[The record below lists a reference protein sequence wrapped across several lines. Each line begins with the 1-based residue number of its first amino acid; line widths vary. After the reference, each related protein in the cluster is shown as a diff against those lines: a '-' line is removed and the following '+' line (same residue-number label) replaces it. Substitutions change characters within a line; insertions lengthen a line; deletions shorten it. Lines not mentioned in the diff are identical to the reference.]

1 MAASLQTQIDKLK
14 TSLNELKATG
24 KNGFEGLIAVTLETI
39 TGIPFRLANS
49 GYQRGVDGKSTF
61 EGAVVFE
68 AKLYTNDLPRADVL
82 SKIPDFVRHNEYA
95 DLVWVLGATCTVPS
109 QLADDLN
116 DDAEKEGITA
126 LVLDWVPSD
135 FPRLSVAL
143 AMGGD
148 NVDDFLKTNLK
159 TPKAKKEA
167 SAALDAIRASARF
180 DLAADIIRKSLDAP
194 GVATAKAEKANARW
208 FKDAS
213 SSKALAR
220 SELGQPLAPNDNA
233 ITVLDRPNLIKAL
246 DPYFKGFPG
255 ESVVC
260 IHGEEGCGKSWTVI
274 QSWLAQTDKPLLAFA
289 TPDEFSDTATQDE
302 IQKLL
307 IAKLQTQTGD
317 DKVDASATRWGQRFK
332 GWKNADKPARPR
344 FVLVIDGINQR
355 PKRLWGRI
363 IDSVATYA
371 NLHGG
376 CVMFT
381 TRTHYLESRVRKAL
395 TSVFKGILV
404 PKWSASERD
413 DILKQNN
420 VPINTLSPSVAEFLR
435 NPRILSI
442 ALDVFG
448 KDVTAF
454 EELSIERLLLEH
466 IMAGVKLDFGNDPV
480 EFFEHLRAHAKTL
493 MERVK
498 SQIRDDLHIFES
510 HVPAVA
516 DGRFFSPVKGE
527 PRKYELSENGLTL
540 ALGLSIIENLRRA
553 ERNNRDLHDAL
564 KEILEPIEALDKT
577 AAAVAAAITV
587 CAADDDEY
595 SPEIA
600 KALIQGFSELQNP
613 PSETL
618 AALVSFAK
626 ARPLTFAE
634 TTRDL
639 CLQGGHQSNFDW
651 IQASL
656 VEAAKSDDVF
666 VLVADEVRRWLRMY
680 SRDPER
686 RMHAHPSRDPAEKV
700 AQEREKRQAEIE
712 GAIASFT
719 PAEQK
724 RFERLV
730 ESAGDLDT
738 LSQTAFLVLA
748 GKKLA
753 QFADALSDWSFAN
766 AINSSYQ
773 VPTKDFLALVGFNRC
788 DWSETRAELLKAS
801 EDLAG
806 DGASKAGK
814 WARLKILR
822 STGAS
827 DDDQLAEELWKELR
841 KDWSHHFVFENSDD
855 IAEPCDPGAH
865 APAKLDEVV
874 QRYQDLDVALLRQQM
889 GQTAQ
894 DHTLVDDRPVVARFA
909 LDAAIEKHREL
920 ADDVLGRTGFPLRQG
935 LLELRKHNVILKPEQ
950 ARKLIAK
957 WKEAQTHG
965 ETQGLSKDD
974 AILVQYELLV
984 AFPFLEAAEQ
994 LEILLDTRED
1004 QPLLLDVLDEIK
1016 SLDTDTIDSQ
1026 LTEARAS
1033 GSAHKQHLLLE
1044 IVAATGT
1051 EISNEMCSF
1060 ACSLI
1065 SSKNDRLRASAIG
1078 LAARSENSDLL
1089 NAVAKSDWTSGPSE
1103 EKDNFEAWYGS
1114 LALLKAAEAGLI
1126 DSTEILDRISPR
1138 LYGRAAIILK
1148 GQVAQEIVRLVD
1160 ASIRCAAGLPE
1171 ALIAPEIELEAEES
1185 RREEPVRFSIS
1196 EKEHPSATPQDFFKR
1211 VSESNEEF
1219 RERQNRNYDAFIA
1232 FREELTAAKAHIV
1245 LDRLTPEEFAAIIEA
1260 DPTVAQRWF
1269 NLFMD
1274 LNDAKL
1280 PAVHNLILLLAGAIG
1295 NSDPEKGAA
1304 LLERIAHSRP
1314 LVRFTYGKN
1323 GVDLGSKSAWSC
1335 DSSPAL
1341 DAMRRKRL
1349 DSAATDQAIAVEALS
1364 ALQCGQGNF
1373 LEKYVDEQLAR
1384 AEPAEIA
1391 RAIMIVGYSDQSHRN
1406 DQILAKFEDSAGLPG
1421 RAYAVAGAAY
1431 RRNVWARHWFE
1442 AMCKTDD
1449 PADFWQAGVLF
1460 TQCADGRFGVWRDEF
1475 EQSGKMIS
1483 LFSAG
1488 VGSDLKHRYEK
1499 RSKEREKKLFGQ
1511 DAPAPIFVQQ
1521 D

>member
-1 MAASLQTQIDKLK
+1 MPITLKDHIEKLNK
-14 TSLNELKATG
+14 ALGELKATG
-24 KNGFEGLIAVTLETI
+24 ENGFEGLISVALEEI
-39 TGIPFRLANS
+39 TGIPFRLAS
-49 GYQRGVDGKSTF
+49 SSYQRGVDGKSAF

-68 AKLYTNDLPRADVL
+68 GKLYTNNLPRADVL
-82 SKIPDFVRHNEYA
+82 SKIPDFVRHNDYA

-109 QLADDLN
+109 QLADDLRT
-116 DDAEKEGITA
+116 DAAKEGITA
-126 LVLDWVPSD
+126 LILDWVPSD
-135 FPRLSVAL
+135 FPRLAVTL
-143 AMGGD
+143 AMGGA
-148 NVDDFLKTNLK
+148 NVDEFLKTNLK
-159 TPKAKKEA
+159 TPKARKEA
-167 SAALDAIRASARF
+167 LAALAAIPVDTQFNHDAE
-180 DLAADIIRKSLDAP
+180 IIRKHLDAP
-194 GVATAKAEKANARW
+194 GMATAMAEKANARW
-208 FKDAS
+208 FENAS

-220 SELGQPLAPNDNA
+220 SEIGQPIAPNDNA
-233 ITVLDRPNLIKAL
+233 ITVLDRCEITKSLE
-246 DPYFKGFPG
+246 PYFAGFPE

-260 IHGEEGCGKSWTVI
+260 VHGEEGCGKSWVVI
-274 QSWLAQTDKPLLAFA
+274 QSWLTQSDKPLLVFA
-289 TPDEFSDTATQDE
+289 TPDEFSDTATQNDIE
-302 IQKLL
+302 KFL
-307 IAKLQTQTGD
+307 IAKLQAQTGD
-317 DKVDASATRWGQRFK
+317 NKDDGSAARWRQRFK
-332 GWKNADKPARPR
+332 GWKNSDKPLRPR

-355 PKRLWGRI
+355 PKRSWGRI
-363 IDSVATYA
+363 IDNVATYA

-376 CVMFT
+376 CVIFT
-381 TRTHYLESRVRKAL
+381 TRTHYFDSHVRKAL
-395 TSVFKGILV
+395 TSVFKDILV

-413 DILKQNN
+413 DILRKNN

-466 IMAGVKLDFGNDPV
+466 IMAGVKLDFGNNPV
-480 EFFEHLRAHAKTL
+480 EFFEHLRTHAKTL
-493 MERVK
+493 MERVT

-510 HVPAVA
+510 DVPAVA

-527 PRKYELSENGLTL
+527 PRKYVLSENGLTL

-553 ERNNRDLHDAL
+553 ERADRDLHDAL

-595 SPEIA
+595 SLEIA

-613 PSETL
+613 PAETL
-618 AALVSFAK
+618 AALASFAK
-626 ARPLTFAE
+626 ARPLPFAE
-634 TTRDL
+634 TVRDL

-666 VLVADEVRRWLRMY
+666 ALVADEIRRWLRMY
-680 SRDPER
+680 SSDPEHG
-686 RMHAHPSRDPAEKV
+686 MLAHPNRDPAEKV
-700 AQEREKRQAEIE
+700 AEEREKRQVEIE
-712 GAIASFT
+712 AAIGSFS

-724 RFERLV
+724 RFKHLIEA
-730 ESAGDLDT
+730 EGDLDT
-738 LSQTAFLVLA
+738 LSETAFLVLA

-766 AINSSYQ
+766 AINSSYH
-773 VPTKDFLALVGFNRC
+773 VPTKDFLALIGFNRP
-788 DWSETRAELLKAS
+788 DWSETRTELLKAS

-806 DGASKAGK
+806 DGASKTGK

-841 KDWSHHFVFENSDD
+841 KDWSHRFVFKNSDD
-855 IAEPCDPGAH
+855 IAEPCDPNAE
-865 APAKLDEVV
+865 PPPKLDEVV
-874 QRYQDLDVALLRQQM
+874 QRYQNLDVATLRQQM

-909 LDAAIEKHREL
+909 LDTAITKHREL
-920 ADDVLGRTGFPLRQG
+920 ADDVVCRTGFPLRQG
-935 LLELRKHNVILKPEQ
+935 LVELRKHNALLRPEQ
-950 ARKLIAK
+950 ARKLITK
-957 WKEAQTHG
+957 WNEARKQDD
-965 ETQGLSKDD
+965 TQGLSKND
-974 AILVQYELLV
+974 AILLQYEFLV
-984 AFPFLEAAEQ
+984 AFPFLEGAEQ
-994 LEILLDTRED
+994 LEILLNTRED

-1016 SLDTDTIDSQ
+1016 PLDTDTIDSH
-1026 LTEARAS
+1026 LSEARAS
-1033 GSAHKQHLLLE
+1033 GSAYKQHLLLE

-1051 EISNEMCSF
+1051 EVSNEMCAF

-1065 SSKNDRLRASAIG
+1065 SSKDDRLRASAIG
-1078 LAARSENSDLL
+1078 LAARSGNFDLL
-1089 NAVAKSDWTSGPSE
+1089 NAVAKSNWTSGPSE
-1103 EKDNFEAWYGS
+1103 EKANFEAWYGS

-1160 ASIRCAAGLPE
+1160 ASICCAAGLPD

-1196 EKEHPSATPQDFFKR
+1196 EKEHPSVTPQDFFKR

-1245 LDRLTPEEFAAIIEA
+1245 LDRLTPDEFAAIIEA
-1260 DPTVAQRWF
+1260 DPSVAQRWF

-1295 NSDPEKGAA
+1295 NSDPEKSAA
-1304 LLERIAHSRP
+1304 LLERTVHSRP

-1349 DSAATDQAIAVEALS
+1349 DSAATDQAIAVEVLS

-1373 LEKYVDEQLAR
+1373 LETYVDEKLAR

-1391 RAIMIVGYSDQSHRN
+1391 RAIMVVGYSDQSQRN

-1442 AMCKTDD
+1442 VMCKTDD

-1475 EQSGKMIS
+1475 EQSGKMVS

-1488 VGSDLKHRYEK
+1488 VSGGLKHRYEK
-1499 RSKEREKKLFGQ
+1499 SSKERDRKLFGQ

-1521 D
+1521 H